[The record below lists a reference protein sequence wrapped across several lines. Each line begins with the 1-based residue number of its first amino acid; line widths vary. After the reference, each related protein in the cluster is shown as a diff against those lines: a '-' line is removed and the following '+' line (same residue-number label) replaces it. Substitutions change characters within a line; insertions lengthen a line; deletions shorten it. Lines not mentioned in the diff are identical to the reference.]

1 MSFLCNHRCFDRHKE
16 VLAHRM
22 RTMVEIIRAVGDV
35 EELHLCRNLFLGA
48 LALVCS
54 TRKWL
59 PAQPRHN
66 PPTSP
71 LAQFQF
77 HACGSVSTRGV
88 LAIRAFLATGNS
100 IWIWSAGLSFLVL
113 ASDQSTNDESNHGAR
128 RKDNNLDDVVSQ
140 PLLLHMNYEWCL
152 LNATQSSRQ
161 IHPDCSVTKLRNH
174 IVIKVIM
181 FMSTVQNS
189 FPQCLVLWNILRLAS
204 IQSSLLG
211 VPVPVDLLPCVVPL
225 AKK

>member
-113 ASDQSTNDESNHGAR
+113 AR
-128 RKDNNLDDVVSQ
+128 L
-140 PLLLHMNYEWCL
+140 
-152 LNATQSSRQ
+152 
-161 IHPDCSVTKLRNH
+161 
-174 IVIKVIM
+174 IKVLMMNLIM
-181 FMSTVQNS
+181 AKGRRITILMTWSPNRCCCIWITNGVCWMPLNQAARSTQTVQLQS
-189 FPQCLVLWNILRLAS
+189 CATILW
-204 IQSSLLG
+204 
-211 VPVPVDLLPCVVPL
+211 
-225 AKK
+225 